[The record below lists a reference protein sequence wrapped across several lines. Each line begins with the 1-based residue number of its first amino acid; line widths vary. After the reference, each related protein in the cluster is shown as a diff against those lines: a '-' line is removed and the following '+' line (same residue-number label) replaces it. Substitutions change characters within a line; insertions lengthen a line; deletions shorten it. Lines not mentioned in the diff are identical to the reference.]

1 MNKFECIDEN
11 NFILNDTPY
20 NLLSLKRQ
28 VDLYCSGANVHSLH
42 TIYLTIDNCITLL
55 SGKFSKDKELVNILE
70 RSLQKLNNFNI
81 N

>member
-11 NFILNDTPY
+11 NFILNGTPY